1 MEAEAGADREREGEA
16 DAEGLREA
24 EAEADAE
31 LEAETEAEPDTDADV
46 DAEPEGPGR
55 SPYAPAVSC
64 GNRSTAATGRSR
76 ARRSGKRS
84 HGVTAVTS
92 RSPIVETDVHQLHIS

>member
-24 EAEADAE
+24 EADAE
-31 LEAETEAEPDTDADV
+31 LEAETEAEPDTDAVV

-64 GNRSTAATGRSR
+64 GSRSTAATGRSR

-92 RSPIVETDVHQLHIS
+92 RSPIVETDVHQPHIP